1 MSADLAAPKR
11 KYLTFEQ
18 QLKALN
24 EEAARKKGLGTE
36 EKENSSKKGSYQ
48 KKKKDESESDNESD
62 DRDEKDF
69 SDSSDEDGD
78 GESGDDSSSGDDG
91 DSQES
96 RSDSDEESEDVP
108 RRRNQ
113 RQSDD
118 DEDDDDEDEEEE
130 EEDDDDDE
138 KNASN
143 GGDAP
148 AKKKRRKHA
157 PAEMSSKRP
166 VSVIRKVVEPLR
178 KRTRDP
184 RFDGLSGNFSESSF
198 QKQYGFLDEYRK
210 RDMEELDKK
219 RKATKDPMEKERI
232 SRALDSMKQQEY
244 TKKKKEE
251 KHAKEMEW
259 KKLQLQLANKGKK
272 PFYLKKSDQR
282 KLDLIDRYE
291 SLKKSGQLEAFLEK
305 KRKRNASKDHKLMP
319 RSRREGDSS

>member
-48 KKKKDESESDNESD
+48 KKKKDESESDDESD
-62 DRDEKDF
+62 DGDEKDF

-108 RRRNQ
+108 RRRNR
-113 RQSDD
+113 RQSD
-118 DEDDDDEDEEEE
+118 E
-130 EEDDDDDE
+130 DDDDE